1 MPGVAM
7 TAKIVKLY
15 NRNGGIFASSLDVAR
30 DFGKRHAHVLDAI
43 VETRKSLDRNLG
55 SMWFRDGQYY
65 DPRQRLLPC
74 IDMTRQG
81 WSLVVMGFTG
91 AEAMA
96 WKVAY
101 ILKFDEMEEK
111 LGPGARTGD
120 LFDVLPPKPQVELPL
135 EDDDADDTNARHLWN
150 QRESQLEAKRESLP
164 VFKRNAWI
172 EQEDDATCMVTQRDY
187 PDGAAMMMRFV
198 SDAAPTS
205 TRLGVL
211 EPNGKRLLIC
221 VDHVVPLAVVLRCY
235 ARLGRGP
242 MAETTLST
250 LRHYLAR

>member
-1 MPGVAM
+1 M

-30 DFGKRHAHVLDAI
+30 DFGKRHDNVLQI
-43 VETRKSLDRNLG
+43 ITTLEISLDLRR
-55 SMWFRDGQYY
+55 SWFRSDARY
-65 DPRQRLLPC
+65 DTYNRKQPC

-81 WSLVVMGFTG
+81 WTLLVMGFTG

-120 LFDVLPPKPQVELPL
+120 LFDVLPPKPQVELPF
-135 EDDDADDTNARHLWN
+135 EDDDADDTNARHLWK
-150 QRESQLEAKRESLP
+150 QSETSQDDLP
-164 VFKRNAWI
+164 MFKRNAWAWI
-172 EQEDDATCMVTQRDY
+172 EKDGDAICMITQRNY
-187 PDGAAMMMRFV
+187 PEGEPMMLRFV
-198 SDAAPTS
+198 SDAAPIS
-205 TRLGVL
+205 TRMSVF
-211 EPNGKRLLIC
+211 EPSGKRLLIC
-221 VDHVVPLAVVLRCY
+221 VDHVVPLTLVERAY

-242 MAETTLST
+242 MAEITLST